1 MKNRDLSILMI
12 TLFGELQKRELE
24 ELKEKKPKRYEGM
37 MAERKRV
44 AEAEGLRLFSYQS
57 QASRTSL
64 RTDSTSL
71 RRWPRRDCAAFATG
85 RRSPT
90 FAA

>member
-24 ELKEKKPKRYEGM
+24 ELKEKKPKRYEGRM
-37 MAERKRV
+37 EERKRV
-44 AEAEGLRLFSYQS
+44 AEAEGFCISFHEP
-57 QASRTSL
+57 QANLTLLKTAFTSL
-64 RTDSTSL
+64 KH
-71 RRWPRRDCAAFATG
+71 WQHQDCAASATG